1 MSRLVRLATPG
12 PYPGDRGDNHPSLAG
27 RPGSLQSQGSRSAF
41 VQHTNRRGESGMITV
56 AILINGQPIMAR
68 SATNKSDENDKGETR
83 YLVDDGSV
91 VWLDPEKGAS
101 PLGFTW
107 LQTTK

>member
-1 MSRLVRLATPG
+1 
-12 PYPGDRGDNHPSLAG
+12 
-27 RPGSLQSQGSRSAF
+27 
-41 VQHTNRRGESGMITV
+41 MITV

-91 VWLDPEKGAS
+91 VWHDPEKGAVALAIKLLKTIKED
-101 PLGFTW
+101 LG
-107 LQTTK
+107 